1 MPVTAP
7 RPPAHPGAPAGPP
20 GAPPASGTR
29 AARRHARDAWLGL
42 ETRAQAMAASRHAR
56 TLAIL
61 AVLALVG
68 LSAFLRTRAIGAG
81 FWMDEGIAVGIA
93 SHPLREIPGVL
104 LQDGA
109 PPLYYLLLHVW
120 IAAFGDGE
128 AVTHALS
135 AGFAVLTVPAALWA
149 GRSLFGARAGW
160 MAAIV
165 AAVHPF
171 LTYYAQETRMYT
183 LVALLSLLACA
194 TFAHTFVH
202 RRRAYLVP
210 FAASL
215 TLLALSHNWGL
226 FLGLG
231 TVAAL
236 VVVARATADRRALL
250 RDAAL
255 AYGVVALT
263 YLPWMPS
270 LVRQAVSTGAPWSER
285 PDLADLS
292 GGIVQALG
300 GTAGAL
306 AVALVAGAGLWRLI
320 DRGHAVT
327 AEQQRRRLAAL
338 TLITVATATLAGAW
352 LGSQVSPGWAVRYM
366 AVVVGPAVLI
376 VAVGL
381 AHARG
386 LGVVALVLLAV
397 GWFDP
402 RVGAIEG
409 KSNARQVT
417 TSVEYRP
424 VGRGDLVVSTQP
436 ERVSTLSYYMGDE
449 YRYATS
455 LGPVAD
461 PRVFDWRDA
470 VARLE
475 EARPTPT
482 ADPLVEGLAPGR
494 ALILIQP
501 IIRTQ
506 SWDAPWTTVV
516 RRRVAQWEDMLDAD
530 PRLRRSEA
538 LPEFG
543 FDPLPRGVRAVIYRK
558 R

>member
-1 MPVTAP
+1 
-7 RPPAHPGAPAGPP
+7 PAGPP
-20 GAPPASGTR
+20 GVPPVSATH
-29 AARRHARDAWLGL
+29 AARRRAADAWLGL
-42 ETRAQAMAASRHAR
+42 EARAQAMAASRHAR
-56 TLAIL
+56 TLAIF
-61 AVLALVG
+61 AVLVLVG

-81 FWMDEGIAVGIA
+81 FWIDEGIAVGIA
-93 SHPLREIPGVL
+93 SYPLPEIPRVL

-135 AGFAVLTVPAALWA
+135 AGFAVLTVPAAFWA

-160 MAAIV
+160 MAAII

-194 TFAHTFVH
+194 TFAHAFVH
-202 RRRAYLVP
+202 RRRAYLLP

-231 TVAAL
+231 TLAAL
-236 VVVARATADRRALL
+236 VMVGRATADRRALR

-263 YLPWMPS
+263 YLPWVPS
-270 LVRQAVSTGAPWSER
+270 LVRQALSTGAPWSER
-285 PDLADLS
+285 PDLAALS

-306 AVALVAGAGLWRLI
+306 AVVLVGGAGLWRLV
-320 DRGHAVT
+320 DRDRAVT
-327 AEQQRRRLAAL
+327 ADQQRRRLVAL
-338 TLITVATATLAGAW
+338 TLITVTTATLAGAW
-352 LGSQVSPGWAVRYM
+352 LSSQVSPGWAVRYM
-366 AVVVGPAVLI
+366 AVVVGPAMLI

-381 AHARG
+381 AHARRLG
-386 LGVVALVLLAV
+386 LVALVLLAV

-424 VGRGDLVVSTQP
+424 VGPGDLVVSTQP
-436 ERVSTLSYYMGDE
+436 ERVSTLSYYLGDE

-461 PRVFDWRDA
+461 PRVFDWRGA
-470 VARLE
+470 VARLK

-482 ADPLVEGLAPGR
+482 ADPLVESLAPGR
-494 ALILIQP
+494 ALILVQP
-501 IIRTQ
+501 IVRTQ
-506 SWDAPWTTVV
+506 SWDAPWTSVV
-516 RRRVAQWEDMLDAD
+516 RRRVAQWEEILDED

>member
-1 MPVTAP
+1 
-7 RPPAHPGAPAGPP
+7 
-20 GAPPASGTR
+20 
-29 AARRHARDAWLGL
+29 WLGL
-42 ETRAQAMAASRHAR
+42 EARAHALGASRHAR
-56 TLAIL
+56 TLA
-61 AVLALVG
+61 VLALLVLFA
-68 LSAFLRTRAIGAG
+68 LSVFLRTRAIGAG

-93 SHPLREIPGVL
+93 SQPFAEIPDVL
-104 LQDGA
+104 LRDGA
-109 PPLYYLLLHVW
+109 PPFYYLLLHIW
-120 IAAFGDGE
+120 IAVFGSGE

-135 AGFAVLTVPAALWA
+135 VGFAVLTVPVAFWA

-183 LVALLSLLACA
+183 LVALLGLLACA
-194 TFAHTFVH
+194 TFAHAFVH
-202 RRRAYLVP
+202 RRRAYLIP

-215 TLLALSHNWGL
+215 ALLALSHNWGL
-226 FLGLG
+226 FLALG

-236 VVVARATADRRALL
+236 VVVARATADPRALL
-250 RDAAL
+250 RDAGLAYGAVAL
-255 AYGVVALT
+255 AY
-263 YLPWMPS
+263 LPWVPS
-270 LVRQAVSTGAPWSER
+270 LVRQTVSTGAPWSER
-285 PDLADLS
+285 PDLAALT

-306 AVALVAGAGLWRLI
+306 AVVLVGGAGLWRLVE
-320 DRGHAVT
+320 RARAVT
-327 AEQQRRRLAAL
+327 PDQQRRRLTAL
-338 TLITVATATLAGAW
+338 ALITVATATLAGAW
-352 LGSQVSPGWAVRYM
+352 LTSQVSPAWAMRYM
-366 AVVVGPAVLI
+366 AVVVGPTVLI

-381 AHARG
+381 AHARRLG
-386 LGVVALVLLAV
+386 LVALVVLAV

-409 KSNARQVT
+409 KSNARQVA

-424 VGRGDLVVSTQP
+424 VGPGDLVVSTQP
-436 ERVSTLSYYMGDE
+436 ERVSTLSYYLGDE

-461 PRVFDWRDA
+461 PRVFDWRNA
-470 VARLE
+470 VERLE
-475 EARPTPT
+475 QARPTPT
-482 ADPLVEGLAPGR
+482 ADPLVESLAPGR
-494 ALILIQP
+494 ALILVQP

-506 SWDAPWTTVV
+506 SWDAPWTSVV
-516 RRRVAQWEDMLDAD
+516 RRRVAQWEKLLDED

>member
-1 MPVTAP
+1 
-7 RPPAHPGAPAGPP
+7 
-20 GAPPASGTR
+20 
-29 AARRHARDAWLGL
+29 
-42 ETRAQAMAASRHAR
+42 MAVSRHAR
-56 TLAIL
+56 ALAII
-61 AVLALVG
+61 AVLLLVG

-81 FWMDEGIAVGIA
+81 FWIDEGIAVGIA
-93 SHPLREIPGVL
+93 SYPFAEIPGVL

-109 PPLYYLLLHVW
+109 PPLYYLVLHLW
-120 IAAFGDGE
+120 ISVFGDGE

-135 AGFAVLTVPAALWA
+135 AGFALLTVPAAFWA

-183 LVALLSLLACA
+183 LVALLSLLTCA
-194 TFAHTFVH
+194 TFAHAFVH

-226 FLGLG
+226 FVGLG
-231 TVAAL
+231 TLAAL
-236 VVVARATADRRALL
+236 VVVARATPDRRPLL

-255 AYGVVALT
+255 AYGIVALG
-263 YLPWMPS
+263 YLPWVPS
-270 LVRQAVSTGAPWSER
+270 LVRQALTTGAPWSER
-285 PDLADLS
+285 PDLAALS
-292 GGIVQALG
+292 GGIVQAVG

-306 AVALVAGAGLWRLI
+306 AVVLVGGAGIWRLFGR
-320 DRGHAVT
+320 DRAVT
-327 AEQQRRRLAAL
+327 VDQQRRRLAAL
-338 TLITVATATLAGAW
+338 ALVTVAAATLAGAW
-352 LGSQVSPGWAVRYM
+352 LASQLSPAWAVRYM

-381 AHARG
+381 AHAHRLG
-386 LGVVALVLLAV
+386 LVALVLLAV
-397 GWFDP
+397 GWYDP

-424 VGRGDLVVSTQP
+424 VGPGDLVVSTQP
-436 ERVSTLSYYMGDE
+436 ERVSNLSYYLGDE

-461 PRVFDWRDA
+461 PRVFDWRNA
-470 VARLE
+470 VERLE

-482 ADPLVEGLAPGR
+482 ADPLIESLAPGR
-494 ALILIQP
+494 ALILMQP

-506 SWDAPWTTVV
+506 SWDAPWTSVV
-516 RRRVAQWEDMLDAD
+516 RRRVAQWEEVLDED

-538 LPEFG
+538 LPEYG